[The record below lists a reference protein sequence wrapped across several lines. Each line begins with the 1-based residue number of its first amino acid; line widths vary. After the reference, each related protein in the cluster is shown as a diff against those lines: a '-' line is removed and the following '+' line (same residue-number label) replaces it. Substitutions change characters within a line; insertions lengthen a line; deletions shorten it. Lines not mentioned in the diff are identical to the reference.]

1 MVLTHINGESVGGIE
16 FQDVWWKLAATTR
29 PMVVTF
35 GRSATNAAKGVPVI
49 RGRPVEGPVR

>member
-1 MVLTHINGESVGGIE
+1 
-16 FQDVWWKLAATTR
+16 
-29 PMVVTF
+29 VVTF